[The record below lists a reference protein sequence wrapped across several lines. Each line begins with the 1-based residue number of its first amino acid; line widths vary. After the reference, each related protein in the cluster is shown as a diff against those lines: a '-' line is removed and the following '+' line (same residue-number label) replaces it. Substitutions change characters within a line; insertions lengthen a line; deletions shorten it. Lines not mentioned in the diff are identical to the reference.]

1 MMAKC
6 RAERKDTCGFFI
18 ASQIA
23 IPLLVLALSFYRA
36 LPAHSQEREDPLS
49 SNILAPEK
57 NKLDA
62 PLKEGELLGE
72 AISSDDGKSITVSF
86 QSYSERALFVDG
98 DNARLIAQFEKNQ
111 TKRVRQSSKATHT
124 DDNLPKQ
131 LNDIIS
137 APAKVNI
144 PGDSA
149 FVLGSIATIGA
160 GPLSFD
166 LNKSKK
172 SPAHLYYGKDQ
183 ARRELAGLIFGN
195 RIIFPGERSA
205 GKIFLKSK
213 TDSAAALKPSIIF
226 QIKSYPDQK
235 AIGTIALPI
244 K

>member
-1 MMAKC
+1 MIAKSSPN
-6 RAERKDTCGFFI
+6 RKITSDFFKSNRI
-18 ASQIA
+18 A
-23 IPLLVLALSFYRA
+23 LALLIAVFSSYA
-36 LPAHSQEREDPLS
+36 LPTNSQEREDPLS
-49 SNILAPEK
+49 TNILAPEK
-57 NKLDA
+57 NKLDT
-62 PLKEGELLGE
+62 PLKEGELIGE
-72 AISSDDGKSITVSF
+72 AVSSDDGKSITVSF
-86 QSYSERALFVDG
+86 QSNSERALFVDG
-98 DNARLIAQFEKNQ
+98 DNARLMAQFKVTQNRKEH
-111 TKRVRQSSKATHT
+111 SKVTHN
-124 DDNLPKQ
+124 DENLPKQ
-131 LNDIIS
+131 LNEIIS

-149 FVLGSIATIGA
+149 FVLGSIASIGS

-166 LNKSKK
+166 LNKSKN

-213 TDSAAALKPSIIF
+213 TDSDAALKPSIIF

-235 AIGTIALPI
+235 TIGTIALPI